1 MQHRLSRDDS
11 RKQLILDLLIYLYG
25 LVTESRCKVHLF
37 FINLD
42 EAIQFFVVSVSPEN
56 MDDLLTDYSQ
66 ISAYLYDMKNH
77 FRFQAK

>member
-1 MQHRLSRDDS
+1 M
-11 RKQLILDLLIYLYG
+11 
-25 LVTESRCKVHLF
+25 HLF